1 MPVPDR
7 LVPPGRLLVIGDN
20 LWMAVATRWWKMGC
34 RAYPAWLHWLAQSL
48 SKAEA
53 CCLMSADVFADA
65 EIQSEQAYLAAARE
79 ALRAMYDDVV
89 TTETPLTKA
98 EDNNYAWQN
107 NLYRKVR
114 HDYGVTLI
122 DLPGVPLFFGRLDF
136 ESEAAYSMD
145 RVYVGRRHVHDPAGH
160 PMVVDW
166 RAPISMMFYRA
177 SRADP
182 QGVLRRRRYG
192 FSDTADLTAYED
204 EPLCGQDFGPA
215 GGFHSSLVE
224 AEIERPRSG
233 PMRDIVATIQP
244 EQDDL
249 VRAPVQPALCIQGAP
264 GTGKTAVG
272 LHRLAYLLYTE
283 RERLGRH
290 GKVAVVG
297 PNRSFLTY
305 IRHVL
310 PALGEVDI
318 TQTTVEELIGRKPG
332 RDGEQPQAARVK
344 GDGRMAEV
352 ARRALWAHITA
363 PSEELLFIK
372 GINRYRVGIGRIAET
387 MDSLRDKARYGAGRE
402 ALAQRLAHLVL
413 LQMERRGATPD
424 DRDQDAVARSKPIKQ
439 FLDSVWPKV
448 NPEQVLFRLYSE
460 PEFLAVAA
468 GSQLDRAEQQ
478 LLLWDKP
485 FRSWKS
491 AKWTAADAVLLDELA
506 DLIERG
512 PALSHLVVDEAQDL
526 SPMQCRALGRRCV
539 SGSLTVLGDVAQ
551 GTSAWASDDW
561 AEIMR
566 HLGKPDAR
574 LAVLEQGF
582 RVPAQILD
590 YAARLLPQIAPGLT
604 TPTSVRQA
612 PGSLRVIS
620 TDDLTAAVVQACR
633 ENLKE
638 VGSVGVI
645 AADAAITSVHKRLC
659 AEGLDAALL
668 GETEDA
674 LEVSRLVCLPASL
687 AKGLEFDAV
696 VVAEPALIV
705 GAELRGLQRLY
716 VALTRAVS
724 SLHIIHTEHLPAA
737 LA

>member
-1 MPVPDR
+1 
-7 LVPPGRLLVIGDN
+7 
-20 LWMAVATRWWKMGC
+20 
-34 RAYPAWLHWLAQSL
+34 
-48 SKAEA
+48 
-53 CCLMSADVFADA
+53 MSADVFADA
-65 EIQSEQAYLAAARE
+65 EIESERAYLAAARQ
-79 ALRAMYDDVV
+79 ALYTMYDDVIN
-89 TTETPLTKA
+89 TETPLTKS
-98 EDNNYAWQN
+98 EDNDYAWQN

-114 HDYGVTLI
+114 HDRAVALI
-122 DLPGVPLFFGRLDF
+122 DLPGVPLFFGRLNF
-136 ESEAAYSMD
+136 ESEAVYTGD
-145 RVYVGRRHVHDPAGH
+145 RVYVGRRHVHDPDGR

-166 RAPISMMFYRA
+166 RAPISTMFYRA
-177 SRADP
+177 SRSDP
-182 QGVLRRRRYG
+182 QGVLLRRRYG

-204 EPLCGQDFGPA
+204 EPLTGPSD
-215 GGFHSSLVE
+215 GFRSSLVE

-249 VRAPVQPALCIQGAP
+249 VRAPVQPALFIQGAP

-297 PNRSFLTY
+297 PNHSFLTY

-318 TQTTVEELIGRKPG
+318 TQTTVEELIGRTPG
-332 RDGEQPQAARVK
+332 RDGEKPAHATIK
-344 GDGRMAEV
+344 GDARMAEIL
-352 ARRALWAHITA
+352 RCALWAHLRRPT
-363 PSEELLFIK
+363 EEFLFVK
-372 GINRYRVGIGRIAET
+372 GIIRYRISSGRIAEA
-387 MDSLRDKARYGAGRE
+387 MDSLREGTRYGAGRD
-402 ALAQRLAHLVL
+402 ALAQRLAHLILV
-413 LQMERRGATPD
+413 QMERRGATPD
-424 DRDQDAVARSKPIKQ
+424 DRDQDAVARSKPLKQ
-439 FLDSVWPKV
+439 LLDLVWPKV
-448 NPEQVLFRLYSE
+448 TPEQVLFRLYTE
-460 PEFLAVAA
+460 PEFLASVA
-468 GSQLDRAEQQ
+468 GPLLNHDEQR

-506 DLIERG
+506 DLIERA
-512 PALSHLVVDEAQDL
+512 PSLNHLVVDEAQDL
-526 SPMQCRALGRRCV
+526 SPMQCRALGRRCAG
-539 SGSLTVLGDVAQ
+539 GSLTVLGDVAQ
-551 GTSAWASDDW
+551 GTSAWAIDDW
-561 AEIMR
+561 AEIMQ

-582 RVPAQILD
+582 RVPAQILEF
-590 YAARLLPQIAPGLT
+590 AARLLPLIAPGLA

-612 PGSLRVIS
+612 PGSLNVTP
-620 TDDLTAAVVQACR
+620 TDDLHAAVAAACR
-633 ENLKE
+633 ENLKQ

-645 AADAAITSVHKRLC
+645 ASDAAIASVHKRLR
-659 AEGLDAALL
+659 AEGFDAALL
-668 GETEDA
+668 GETEDV

-696 VVAEPALIV
+696 VVAEPARIV
-705 GAELRGLQRLY
+705 AAESRGLQRLY

-737 LA
+737 LAF